1 MLTYHL
7 DTGAGPLYKQLY
19 DCMKQDIENGK
30 LSSGEKVPSKRT
42 LARNLGISTITV
54 ETAYSQLIGEG
65 YLYTLPKKGY
75 YVSDLAGMHRFR
87 SGMKTGQPAETDA
100 DRTKTAFAS
109 RAHEKNASMFE
120 RRIAPEEAEPAGHPG
135 ADMGADRIWFDF
147 SSNRTAATDFPFSI
161 WAKCMRETISMR
173 EQELMEVSPSGGVE
187 ALRLAI
193 ADHLASF
200 RGMSV
205 DPAQIIIGAGTE
217 YLYTLLIRLLG
228 QDKVYCIENPGYRKL
243 LAIYRSSGAACR
255 FADVDRQGMIVGQ
268 LRESGADIAHISPT
282 HHFPTGVTMP
292 VSRRYEILA
301 WASESEERYIIED
314 DYDSEFRIKG
324 HPMPSLQSIDEAGK
338 VIYMN
343 TFSKSLTSTIRISY
357 MVLPPRL
364 VSVFYQKLGFYS
376 CTVSTFDQYALAD
389 FISQG
394 YFEKHIN
401 RMRLSYRRRREKVL
415 SITKTLFSPEECR
428 TIENDSG
435 LHLILELRTDRTEEE
450 IRRELLKK
458 GIRISSVADY
468 DMRHESRYGHQFIIN
483 YSSMDLDRLE
493 EAYRALRK
501 ACGFPV
507 L

>member
-19 DCMKQDIENGK
+19 DCMKQDIEDGK

-87 SGMKTGQPAETDA
+87 SGMKAGQSAETA
-100 DRTKTAFAS
+100 AGRTGAGWTS
-109 RAHEKNASMFE
+109 RADAKGAGMLACENKA
-120 RRIAPEEAEPAGHPG
+120 EEDEPAGPPDAAFG
-135 ADMGADRIWFDF
+135 AGRVRFDF
-147 SSNRTAATDFPFSI
+147 SSNRTAAADFPFSI

-187 ALRLAI
+187 ALRLAV

-243 LAIYRSSGAACR
+243 LAIYKSSGAVCR
-255 FADVDRQGMIVGQ
+255 FADVDSQGMIVRQ

-292 VSRRYEILA
+292 VSRRYEMLA
-301 WASESEERYIIED
+301 WAGELEERYIIED

-324 HPMPSLQSIDEAGK
+324 HPMPSLQSIDAAGK

-364 VSVFYQKLGFYS
+364 VRTFYQKLGFYS
-376 CTVSTFDQYALAD
+376 CTVSTFDQYALSD

-415 SITKTLFSPEECR
+415 AITKALFKPEEGR
-428 TIENDSG
+428 IIENDSG
-435 LHLILELRTDRTEEE
+435 LHLILELRTDRPEDE
-450 IRRELLKK
+450 IRRKLLKK

-468 DMRHESRYGHQFIIN
+468 DMRHEGRYGHQFIIN
-483 YSSMDLDRLE
+483 YSSMNISFLE

>member
-1 MLTYHL
+1 
-7 DTGAGPLYKQLY
+7 
-19 DCMKQDIENGK
+19 
-30 LSSGEKVPSKRT
+30 
-42 LARNLGISTITV
+42 
-54 ETAYSQLIGEG
+54 
-65 YLYTLPKKGY
+65 
-75 YVSDLAGMHRFR
+75 
-87 SGMKTGQPAETDA
+87 
-100 DRTKTAFAS
+100 
-109 RAHEKNASMFE
+109 
-120 RRIAPEEAEPAGHPG
+120 
-135 ADMGADRIWFDF
+135 
-147 SSNRTAATDFPFSI
+147 
-161 WAKCMRETISMR
+161 
-173 EQELMEVSPSGGVE
+173 
-187 ALRLAI
+187 
-193 ADHLASF
+193 
-200 RGMSV
+200 
-205 DPAQIIIGAGTE
+205 
-217 YLYTLLIRLLG
+217 
-228 QDKVYCIENPGYRKL
+228 
-243 LAIYRSSGAACR
+243 
-255 FADVDRQGMIVGQ
+255 
-268 LRESGADIAHISPT
+268 
-282 HHFPTGVTMP
+282 
-292 VSRRYEILA
+292 
-301 WASESEERYIIED
+301 
-314 DYDSEFRIKG
+314 
-324 HPMPSLQSIDEAGK
+324 MPSLQSIDEAGK

>member
-1 MLTYHL
+1 
-7 DTGAGPLYKQLY
+7 
-19 DCMKQDIENGK
+19 
-30 LSSGEKVPSKRT
+30 
-42 LARNLGISTITV
+42 
-54 ETAYSQLIGEG
+54 
-65 YLYTLPKKGY
+65 
-75 YVSDLAGMHRFR
+75 
-87 SGMKTGQPAETDA
+87 
-100 DRTKTAFAS
+100 
-109 RAHEKNASMFE
+109 
-120 RRIAPEEAEPAGHPG
+120 
-135 ADMGADRIWFDF
+135 
-147 SSNRTAATDFPFSI
+147 
-161 WAKCMRETISMR
+161 MR

-292 VSRRYEILA
+292 VSRRYEMLA
-301 WASESEERYIIED
+301 WAGESGERYIIED

-401 RMRLSYRRRREKVL
+401 RMRLSYRRIREKVL

-493 EAYRALRK
+493 EAYRTLRK